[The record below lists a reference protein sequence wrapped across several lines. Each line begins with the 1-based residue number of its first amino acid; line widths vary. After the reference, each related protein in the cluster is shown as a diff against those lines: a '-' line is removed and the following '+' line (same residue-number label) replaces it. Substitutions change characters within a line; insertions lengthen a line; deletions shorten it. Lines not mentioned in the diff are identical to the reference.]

1 MSKNILLFASGSGT
15 NVENIATYFK
25 GDSRVRIRA
34 VLGNNLR
41 AGVVDR
47 CKRLGIP
54 FYGFNR
60 HAFNDAGGLTAVLQ
74 AFAPD
79 LIVLAGFLWKV
90 PDEVVRAFPER
101 IINIHP
107 ALLPKYG
114 GKGMY
119 GMYVH
124 QAVIGN
130 GEKQSGITVHYVNEV
145 YDDGGIILQESL
157 VISKGETPESLARRV
172 HELEYEYYPRAIES
186 VLFPADG

>member
-157 VISKGETPESLARRV
+157 EISKGETPESLARRV